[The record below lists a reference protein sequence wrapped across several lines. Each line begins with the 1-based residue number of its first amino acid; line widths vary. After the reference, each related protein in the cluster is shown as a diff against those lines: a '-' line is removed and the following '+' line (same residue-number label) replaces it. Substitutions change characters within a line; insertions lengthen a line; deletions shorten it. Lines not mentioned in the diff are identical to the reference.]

1 MMKRTITILAIA
13 ILATGCSVYQ
23 KYTRPESIK
32 TDGLFGE
39 GVAATDTVTL
49 ADIGWRDFFKDPH
62 LQRLIEQGLE
72 NNSDMKI
79 AAQRI
84 IQAEA
89 SLRTA
94 RLSYYPSFAFN
105 PKITSDNY
113 TKRSSNH
120 DYQIPIT
127 ASWEVDIAGRLW
139 NGKRR
144 AQAAFEQSLIYRK
157 SVQTSVVASIAN
169 CYYTLLMLDA
179 QLQVS
184 EATAASWKE
193 NVLTMKAMKEAGMT
207 NEASVSQTE
216 ANSCSI
222 DASLFDLR
230 YQIIQVENT
239 LALLLGTTPQQFER
253 GNLRDQQICE
263 ELLIGVPVQLL
274 SRRADVQNAEYELMQ
289 TFYSTNLARAAFY
302 PSLTL
307 TGSGGWVDGIG
318 RAVVSP
324 GSLLFSFVGNLL
336 TTIFDAGRN
345 RANLKIAKAQ
355 QEEALITFQQTLL
368 EAGSEVNNAMAL
380 CQSARS
386 KTDIRQRQI
395 TALES
400 AVNSTRQLMSHSES
414 TYLEVLTAQ
423 QTLLSAR
430 LSQIAD
436 RFDAIQGMVSLY
448 QALGGGTYEGGDSVK
463 AGEQEEEQ
471 QPQAPQKRAKRAKK
485 PKK

>member
-94 RLSYYPSFAFN
+94 RLSYYPSFVFN

-222 DASLFDLR
+222 VASLFDLR

-336 TTIFDAGRN
+336 TTIFDAGRD
-345 RANLKIAKAQ
+345 RANLKIAKA
-355 QEEALITFQQTLL
+355 EE
-368 EAGSEVNNAMAL
+368 
-380 CQSARS
+380 
-386 KTDIRQRQI
+386 
-395 TALES
+395 ES
-400 AVNSTRQLMSHSES
+400 ALLGFEQALLNAGEEVSTTLGAYQTAVKQAESRQKQVDQLEKAAKETWALFQHDRST
-414 TYLEVLTAQ
+414 TYLETLTAQ
-423 QTLLSAR
+423 QSLISAQ
-430 LSQIAD
+430 LDLISDKFD
-436 RFDAIQGMVSLY
+436 RMQAVISLY
-448 QALGGGTYEGGDSVK
+448 QALGGG
-463 AGEQEEEQ
+463 
-471 QPQAPQKRAKRAKK
+471 RN
-485 PKK
+485 